1 VKSREFITLLGG
13 TAASWPLVAHTML
26 LVFAL
31 TSLGFVVG
39 LFGFVVGLKAESP
52 IYGPV
57 NSADLLGG
65 YILNGEWIEV
75 TGHVWFSEKGVFF
88 NFNLASARVPM
99 LVDVANVDPENIRLL
114 KSTCASPNQF
124 SGGCWATLRGQ
135 VGNLDHQRDIVA
147 QDRGILAT
155 HIQVT
160 PRQ

>member
-1 VKSREFITLLGG
+1 MRRREFIMLIGS
-13 TAASWPLVAHTML
+13 AAAWPLVAHMML

-52 IYGPV
+52 IYRPV

-65 YILNGEWIEV
+65 YILNGEWI
-75 TGHVWFSEKGVFF
+75 
-88 NFNLASARVPM
+88 LASARVPM

-124 SGGCWATLRGQ
+124 SGGCWATIRGQ
-135 VGNLDHQRDIVA
+135 VGRLNKRQDIVA
-147 QDRGILAT
+147 QDRGILARD
-155 HIQVT
+155 IQVT